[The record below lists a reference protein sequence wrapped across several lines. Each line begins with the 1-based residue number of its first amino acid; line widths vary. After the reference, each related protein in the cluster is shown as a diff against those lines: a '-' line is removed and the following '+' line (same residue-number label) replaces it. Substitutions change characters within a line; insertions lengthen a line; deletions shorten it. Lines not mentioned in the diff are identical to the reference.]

1 MDKKQLKKMGE
12 SKGFIAALDQS
23 GGSTP
28 KALLAYGV
36 TSADYKNEDEMY
48 LRVHEMRTRIIK
60 SKSFDKRIL
69 GVILFEHT
77 MRNKIDGK
85 YTADFC
91 WEEKGIVPFLK
102 IDKGLAELNNGVQLM
117 KDFPELPNLLV
128 DANKFN
134 IFGTKMRS
142 VIKEANKEG
151 IDAVVAQQFKWAK
164 LILSYDLM
172 PIVEPEVDINCP
184 DKARAEEMLLAAIK
198 RELNKLEDN
207 QQVMLKVTIPTIE
220 NFYQELIG
228 HSKVL
233 RVVALSGGYDRERA
247 NELLSK
253 NNGMIASFSRAL
265 AEGLSAQQSDA
276 EFDETLGKTIE
287 GIYEA
292 SIK

>member
-1 MDKKQLKKMGE
+1 MDKKQLKKVGN

-36 TSADYKNEDEMY
+36 TSNDYKNEEEMFQC
-48 LRVHEMRTRIIK
+48 VHAMRTRIIK
-60 SKSFDKRIL
+60 SPSFDKRIL

-85 YTADFC
+85 FTADYC
-91 WEEKGIVPFLK
+91 WDEKGIVPFLK
-102 IDKGLAELNNGVQLM
+102 IDKGLAEEKNGVQLM

-128 DANKFN
+128 DANRFN

-142 VIKEANKEG
+142 VIKQANKEG

-184 DKARAEEMLLAAIK
+184 EKARAEEMLLDAIK
-198 RELNKLEDN
+198 NELNKLPDN
-207 QQVMLKVTIPTIE
+207 QQVMLKLTIPTKE
-220 NFYQELIG
+220 NFYKDLVNN
-228 HSKVL
+228 SKVL
-233 RVVALSGGYDRERA
+233 RVVALSGGYERERA
-247 NELLSK
+247 NELLAK

-265 AEGLSAQQSDA
+265 AEGLSAKQSDA
-276 EFDETLGKTIE
+276 QFNEILDKTIE
-287 GIYEA
+287 GIYLA